1 MEKGKKIDVDKIDLE
16 EMAEKA
22 TQNPGTLAYPH
33 HSGSAMVKPED
44 KGKLKGRA
52 VSAMEQQTDR
62 QMKQLYEQMQVL
74 AGQAKELQVR
84 KEMSERIYA
93 AQMNFEPL
101 IGHRY
106 HLYQKKDGDDVLS
119 MVGPGEWGRSAPFET
134 FLATVELLADHTWEI
149 IEKGSDFE

>member
-22 TQNPGTLAYPH
+22 TQNPGTIAFPH
-33 HSGSAMVKPED
+33 HSGSAMIKPED

-62 QMKQLYEQMQVL
+62 QLKQLYEQMQLL

-84 KEMSERIYA
+84 KEMSERIYLA
-93 AQMNFEPL
+93 EMNFEPL
-101 IGHRY
+101 IGHQY
-106 HLYQKKDGDDVLS
+106 HLYQKKDKTDVLS
-119 MVGPGEWGRSAPFET
+119 MVGPNEWGRKKPYEA

-149 IEKGSDFE
+149 KEKGSDFE